1 MKIIISEVQYRL
13 LMEEN
18 FKNNLIEKLE
28 SFKNFTKE
36 VLDDLKKT
44 FNFNIKFG
52 LTYGAGIGVLLS
64 HVNEFLSGKFPQLTD
79 SEIKML
85 AITAI
90 MIVFFET
97 KDVIRNEKLQN
108 KIEDLGLTNELAN
121 TINYVGGLKEK
132 ISIILKSLDASIFR
146 AVDIIGYTF
155 LLPILNE
162 MSKFMNAWDISSI
175 DFNSIAKSIA
185 VATGV
190 ILSGHS
196 LKKMFEKLSK

>member
-1 MKIIISEVQYRL
+1 
-13 LMEEN
+13 MEEN
-18 FKNNLIEKLE
+18 FKNNLISKLE

-36 VLDDLKKT
+36 VLDDLKKS

-64 HVNEFLSGKFPQLTD
+64 HVNEFLSGKYPQLTD

-85 AITAI
+85 AVTAI

-97 KDVIRNEKLQN
+97 KDVIKNEKLQN
-108 KIEDLGLTNELAN
+108 KIDDLSLTNELAN
-121 TINYVGGLKEK
+121 VVNYVGGLKQK
-132 ISIILKSLDASIFR
+132 ITIILKSLDASIFR
-146 AVDIIGYTF
+146 ATDIVGYTF
-155 LLPILNE
+155 LLPILTE
-162 MSKFMNAWDISSI
+162 MSKFMNNWDISSV

-185 VATGV
+185 IATGI

-196 LKKMFEKLSK
+196 LKKMFERLSK